1 MYLASLDAE
10 DITGQIERDDLAPAV
25 VEHPIGPY
33 RTGQHLVE
41 IFGGLVFA
49 IDLGVAGKA
58 HRCTHHGER
67 AIGLTGANRHRL
79 AGEQRRAGRGE
90 HGRTPTS
97 NVSWPQ
103 LCSVSEDF
111 EIRVV

>member
-25 VEHPIGPY
+25 VEHPIGTY

-67 AIGLTGANRHRL
+67 AIGLTSANRHRL
-79 AGEQRRAGRGE
+79 AGEQRGTCGGE
-90 HGRTPTS
+90 HSRTPGS
-97 NVSWPQ
+97 NVSWPR
-103 LCSVSEDF
+103 LCAFAKIF
-111 EIRVV
+111 EIR